1 MSDGDVERAADRT
14 VLLSPDGRWAI
25 VSRAGLV
32 ADFQPMGSV
41 EDLFSA
47 MSRRLGGLPWQS
59 EADVRAELAR
69 DGLTSPAIDELL
81 DRARRHFAMVSSQPL
96 IMERITK
103 IGYRNADGQEVVRRT
118 ERQVRGQ
125 RVFMMRCSVCAHE
138 YATYGC
144 DADIRR
150 CPRCQENPPS
160 LNMR

>member
-1 MSDGDVERAADRT
+1 VSDGTVDGAGDRT
-14 VLLSPDGRWAI
+14 VLLSPDGRWAV
-25 VSRAGLV
+25 VSRARLL
-32 ADFQPMGSV
+32 AEFEPMGSV

-47 MSRRLGGLPWQS
+47 LSRRLDGLSWQS
-59 EADVRAELAR
+59 EAAVRAELAR

-81 DRARRHFAMVSSQPL
+81 DRARRQLAMASSQPL

-103 IGYRNADGQEVVRRT
+103 IGYRNAEGQEVVRRT

-125 RVFMMRCSVCAHE
+125 RVFMMRCSVCGHE
-138 YATYGC
+138 YAIYGC

-150 CPRCQENPPS
+150 CPRCQDGPPA